1 MLKSKMKNGI
11 LPIEVKSN
19 LSLNLVSCRIMFVG
33 LQRLR
38 VVMLCQKLVSLL
50 MENVL
55 LSSSILY
62 LSSSNTVDAKQL
74 QKITLLAF
82 STYLAIE

>member
-19 LSLNLVSCRIMFVG
+19 LSLNLVSWRVNFVG

-50 MENVL
+50 MENFL
-55 LSSSILY
+55 LSSILY